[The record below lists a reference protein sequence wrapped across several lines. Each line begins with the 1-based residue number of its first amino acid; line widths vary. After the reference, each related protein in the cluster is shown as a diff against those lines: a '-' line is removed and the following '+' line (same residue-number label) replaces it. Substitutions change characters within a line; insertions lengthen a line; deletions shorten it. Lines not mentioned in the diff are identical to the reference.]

1 MNPISTEEICYRKY
15 VRVLGT
21 TMAYVDVGSGDP
33 IVFLHGNPTPSYLW
47 RNIIPHLLPFGRCLA
62 PDYVGMGNSGS
73 APDDRY
79 RFVDHQRYLDAWF
92 EALGLD
98 RNIILVVHDW
108 GSALGFAWAQRNP
121 ERVKAIIYMESIVRP
136 FLSWDEWPDATRA
149 FFQAQRSPKG
159 EELILEK
166 NLFIEYLLPLRN
178 IAPEVME
185 VYRRHY
191 RNPGPSR
198 IPMLAWTRDLPI
210 AGEPADVV
218 KIVESYSSWL
228 SKSSIPKLFI
238 DAEPAG
244 FLIGA
249 QREFCRSWPN
259 QQVVTVPGAHF
270 LQEDSPEAV
279 GQACRALRGEGAG
292 RSDCSALTIAVGTML
307 AEEPSFQLMAPE
319 RLGNGLTV
327 QLGAHADVAREA
339 REITPRELH
348 RLLAYELRNLGRAL
362 ELQHL
367 DPQNLQ
373 SLGRLGQPGLDLRAE
388 PRGDGTIE
396 QLLAVGGAYDPDSLI
411 RRRGSVPLGKE
422 RLYQLLGDRVGMCP
436 ATAGEYPLAFV
447 DDHDA
452 TSSGACFLPDLPD
465 ERTALAHVGRLEQSK
480 PDPHE
485 AIAYRLPDA
494 PADQ

>member
-1 MNPISTEEICYRKY
+1 MNPISTEETCYRKY
-15 VRVLGT
+15 VRLLGT
-21 TMAYVDVGSGDP
+21 TVAYVDVGSGDP

-62 PDYVGMGNSGS
+62 PDYVGMGNSGA
-73 APDDRY
+73 APDGRY

-92 EALGLD
+92 AALGLD
-98 RNIILVVHDW
+98 RNVTLVVHDW
-108 GSALGFAWAQRNP
+108 GSALGFAWAQRHP

-198 IPMLAWTRDLPI
+198 LPMLAWTRDLPI

-218 KIVESYSSWL
+218 GIVESYSRWL

-259 QQVVTVPGAHF
+259 QQVVTVQGAHF

-279 GQACRALRGEGAG
+279 GQASAG
-292 RSDCSALTIAVGTML
+292 FVAKVL
-307 AEEPSFQLMAPE
+307 A
-319 RLGNGLTV
+319 
-327 QLGAHADVAREA
+327 
-339 REITPRELH
+339 
-348 RLLAYELRNLGRAL
+348 
-362 ELQHL
+362 
-367 DPQNLQ
+367 
-373 SLGRLGQPGLDLRAE
+373 GQIG
-388 PRGDGTIE
+388 
-396 QLLAVGGAYDPDSLI
+396 
-411 RRRGSVPLGKE
+411 VP
-422 RLYQLLGDRVGMCP
+422 
-436 ATAGEYPLAFV
+436 
-447 DDHDA
+447 
-452 TSSGACFLPDLPD
+452 
-465 ERTALAHVGRLEQSK
+465 
-480 PDPHE
+480 
-485 AIAYRLPDA
+485 
-494 PADQ
+494 